1 MVDAMNHFSFHQVH
15 IFCNLFSLHLFL
27 FSYPFQILRILILP
41 RIGFYALKSM
51 YIDGNNNNICKK
63 RNFYVKLLKCV
74 FTSLNGSV
82 SSSRVFKLQW
92 KLCFNNVRKHN
103 KNTYLRKFIFF
114 NSILNFMI
122 LHLLIARN
130 DVLV

>member
-1 MVDAMNHFSFHQVH
+1 MVDAMNHFSFHQVR

-27 FSYPFQILRILILP
+27 FSYPFQTLRILILP

-51 YIDGNNNNICKK
+51 YIDGNNNKICKK
-63 RNFYVKLLKCV
+63 EISMRTYKNDF
-74 FTSLNGSV
+74 FTSFTGSV

-92 KLCFNNVRKHN
+92 KLCFNNVRQHN
-103 KNTYLRKFIFF
+103 KNTYLRKFVFF

-122 LHLLIARN
+122 MHLLIARN
-130 DVLV
+130 DSLV